1 MTRRILIP
9 SLILL
14 AILVFAVSSAAASS
28 LTLRQAQGDAD
39 SGSLSNEATLAPGNY
54 CISCHQ
60 ADDPRLATVTE
71 WKGSIGREVNSPCPA
86 AATIHEEL
94 VYTERLLLMI
104 DRSQQSVGALT
115 EKSQARLDGYT
126 QRYSRMLD
134 IPVTSLDA
142 FVSEAQTTRYQ
153 LNKIY
158 TALNDMAETAKKQTV
173 LIYAVLVTL
182 VVLGSLAW
190 GLYNTRHI
198 KSGAGKSKSIFK
210 PAAFLVIV
218 LAFFIMPIFRVSAV
232 EVAETTTEEQE
243 AQAVLDIADRAATA
257 TDRAQA
263 RAWMLARLAAK
274 WNATDPAQAQS
285 ILDESLVALAQVDG
299 NDTAL
304 WGQSL
309 AVQEAMIGVPI
320 DMEKADLVAV
330 DVNAARARLWS
341 LPLIAA
347 EWNAVDPVRAAELLQ
362 AEQDRIESET
372 GIYRDL
378 QMRGLALAWDEIQP
392 SNAVT
397 AARSIK
403 DASIRAW
410 TLRELGK
417 FDLAAEAARQVED
430 PIQRARALREVAVAS
445 GDKNLFAEALSAL
458 DDVSGEALAYALS
471 DLAAASGD
479 ASLVGKID
487 AAYPEAKTAALLY
500 LGEFQSAWDVSF
512 AIADPFEQAR
522 AQAAIAAAWENAE
535 AAAQIQVPLYRDLAL
550 RDVIRKSGSASLVD
564 SIRSPYYRLQ
574 ALTALGEYA
583 SAAELAG
590 QLGNSYPLVELVT
603 ALAKTDPQL
612 ALALVD
618 EMGSEADKAV
628 ALRVLAVK
636 DSSLFE
642 QAQGMALA
650 ARVQGDALA
659 PSVALTDLAD
669 AFWMINLSDAE
680 AALRQAYEA
689 VLRIAI
695 K

>member
-14 AILVFAVSSAAASS
+14 AVLAFAVSSAAASS
-28 LTLRQAQGDAD
+28 PAD
-39 SGSLSNEATLAPGNY
+39 NGSPSNEATLVPGNY

-60 ADDPRLATVTE
+60 ADDPRLATVTD
-71 WKGSIGREVNSPCPA
+71 WKGGIGREVNSPCPA
-86 AATIHEEL
+86 ATAIHEEL
-94 VYTERLLLMI
+94 VYTERLMLMI

-115 EKSQARLDGYT
+115 ETSQARLEGYT

-134 IPVTSLDA
+134 VPVTSLDA

-153 LNKIY
+153 LNKVY
-158 TALNDMAETAKKQTV
+158 TALNDMAEAAKKRMV

-182 VVLGSLAW
+182 VVLGSLGW
-190 GLYNTRHI
+190 GLYNTRHV
-198 KSGAGKSKSIFK
+198 KSGAGKPKSIFK
-210 PAAFLVIV
+210 PAVFVIIV
-218 LAFFIMPIFRVSAV
+218 LVFFVLPIFRVPAAD
-232 EVAETTTEEQE
+232 VAETTLEEQE
-243 AQAVLDIADRAATA
+243 AQAVLDTADRAATA
-257 TDRAQA
+257 SDRAQA

-285 ILDESLVALAQVDG
+285 ILDESLAALAQVDE
-299 NDTAL
+299 NNQAL

-341 LPLIAA
+341 LPLIAV
-347 EWNAVDPVRAAELLQ
+347 EWNAVDPARAAALLQ

-378 QMRGLALAWDEIQP
+378 QMRGIALAWDEIQP

-397 AARSIK
+397 AARSIE

-410 TLRELGK
+410 TLRELGR
-417 FDLAAEAARQVED
+417 FDLAAASAREVTD
-430 PIQRARALREVAVAS
+430 PVQRARALREVAAAS
-445 GDKNLFAEALSAL
+445 GDKKLFDEALSAL
-458 DDVSGEALAYALS
+458 DGISGEALAYALS
-471 DLAAASGD
+471 DLAAASGE
-479 ASLVGKID
+479 ASLVENID
-487 AAYPEAKTAALLY
+487 AAYPAAKTAALLRM
-500 LGEFQSAWDVSF
+500 GEYQAAWDTSLV
-512 AIADPFEQAR
+512 IADPYERAR

-550 RDVIRKSGSASLVD
+550 RDVIRKNGHASLAD
-564 SIRSPYYRLQ
+564 SIQSPYYRVQ
-574 ALTALGEYA
+574 ALTALGEYKA
-583 SAAELAG
+583 AAELAG
-590 QLGNSYPLVELVT
+590 QLGNSYPLVELAA
-603 ALAKTDPQL
+603 ALAKTDPQA

-618 EMGSEADKAV
+618 KMGSEADKAA
-628 ALRVLAVK
+628 ALRALAMK
-636 DSSLFE
+636 DPSLFE
-642 QAQGMALA
+642 HAQGMALA
-650 ARVQGDALA
+650 ARVRGDALA

-669 AFWMINLSDAE
+669 AFWTINLSDAE
-680 AALRQAYEA
+680 AALRQAYETA
-689 VLRIAI
+689 LRIAT